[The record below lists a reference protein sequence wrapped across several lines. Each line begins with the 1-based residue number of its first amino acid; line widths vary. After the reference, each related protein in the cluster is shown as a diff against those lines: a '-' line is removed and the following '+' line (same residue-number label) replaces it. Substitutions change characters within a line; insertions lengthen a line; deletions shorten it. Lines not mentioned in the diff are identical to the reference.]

1 VNGSPFLL
9 NSWASKIYLYLSA
22 QRNSM
27 DITREIYDAENAL
40 REFLHQSFSKKYGEL
55 WTNEND
61 LTKKLMVKWTERKA
75 HDEKG
80 ANAIKGKEKAIQYA
94 NLEELRELI
103 AQCWSDEMG
112 EVFEDKQTLDTFL
125 KILND
130 YRNPDSRRRELFRHQ
145 KHLLLG
151 IAGDIRSR
159 IILHR
164 SKQEI
169 GGPYPRIESVKDNL
183 GNLWTPGNPR
193 RLRTSNTLYA
203 GDELEFIIT
212 AYDPEEKELGYRCQ
226 HGKWQ
231 ANNIVLV
238 PIDRRMVE
246 KQGLIHLM
254 IRSDRKH
261 HAYRMGFDDRVTFEY
276 EIIVR

>member
-1 VNGSPFLL
+1 
-9 NSWASKIYLYLSA
+9 
-22 QRNSM
+22 M
-27 DITREIYDAENAL
+27 DITRAIYDAENAL
-40 REFLHQSFSKKYGEL
+40 REFLDQCFSKSIGED
-55 WTNEND
+55 W
-61 LTKKLMVKWTERKA
+61 MVKSPVSTKFSALWLERKA
-75 HDEKG
+75 QDEKG
-80 ANAIKGKEKAIQYA
+80 PNALKGKEKPIQYA
-94 NLEELRELI
+94 RLDEIRELI
-103 AQCWSDEMG
+103 SVHWNGQLT
-112 EVFEDKQTLDTFL
+112 EVFEDKETLDVFL
-125 KILND
+125 KILKD

-159 IILHR
+159 IILYR
-164 SKQEI
+164 STQEV

-183 GNLWTPGNPR
+183 GNIWTPGNPR
-193 RLRTSNTLYA
+193 RLRTANSLSP
-203 GDELEFIIT
+203 GEELEFIVT
-212 AYDPEEKELGYRCQ
+212 AFDPEEKELSYRSQ

-231 ANNIVLV
+231 TNNIILV

-246 KQGLIHLM
+246 KQGLIHIM